1 MFIAQ
6 KIGQQANDQATSE
19 LEPSNAWAVHWI

>member
-6 KIGQQANDQATSE
+6 KIGQQLRNDTATE
-19 LEPSNAWAVHWI
+19 AMEPSNA